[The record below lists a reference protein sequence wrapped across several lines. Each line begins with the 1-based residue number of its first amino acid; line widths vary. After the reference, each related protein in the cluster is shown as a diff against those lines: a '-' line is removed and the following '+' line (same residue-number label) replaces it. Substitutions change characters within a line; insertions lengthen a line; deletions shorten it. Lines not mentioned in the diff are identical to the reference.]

1 MFSNYQW
8 LLIGVIIACSCLVI
22 YGSSSTSI
30 KEGLIKYREIPS
42 NDPNTNSGMGAPGQY
57 GSGTCESHGMQTIT
71 SLDECKTAGEALGWP
86 DFRSDQPPGGY
97 SDSGTGRTKG
107 CTHNISF
114 GGSPNIQYFPNA
126 AGDCGTYNFNC
137 ICKEC
142 LSSTPGGCAPPSPS
156 CCKGWVQTLDCQG
169 DGPIDTG
176 SDYKLDHTGKGFC
189 TTTINPGSSGYCLC
203 ADGSKQNIVNC
214 GHEPFVCEDVCKPY
228 CTPTPPA
235 PPPPPPSCA
244 TFLSHNDCPTG
255 TTSKAANTTCGANS
269 TGDCD
274 DFGKCGCK
282 CYLTDGQTAGQ
293 PRCLPSTSN
302 TGKGRWPNTQAHDY
316 NANMNCGTCLPRSTE
331 ADCNAAGGLCYWGV
345 PSEDAI
351 PGSCPGE
358 NCTSSDCCT
367 PNPQCSSLGSC
378 PPYSSMINPSLVCGD
393 TVCNNTIGGECCA
406 ANPVCTPDVCDLK
419 TQVFTGAGVKCVGH
433 QCSKIE
439 CCKSRAKC
447 SEGVTCNPDLYNKVD
462 DYSSKYCK
470 DVMCELS
477 ECCKADPTC
486 HNYTCPQYY
495 TDKTSMSSI
504 KCGVGQACGTEKCCD
519 LNPTCSSYFT
529 GPNGA
534 AKNGGCPAHQHLK
547 KDSANIRCKGPKCT
561 IEECCGADAKCS
573 SFKCHE
579 NNLYHT
585 YTHVANAAGIP
596 CTNDHCTQK
605 QCCVATPTYAL
616 PNVQTYP
623 IYKTNMFHHGGGS
636 TLNQ

>member
-8 LLIGVIIACSCLVI
+8 LLIGIIIACSCLVI

-42 NDPNTNSGMGAPGQY
+42 NDPTTNSGMGAPGQY

-86 DFRSDQPPGGY
+86 DFPSGQPPGGF

-244 TFLSHNDCPTG
+244 TF
-255 TTSKAANTTCGANS
+255 
-269 TGDCD
+269 
-274 DFGKCGCK
+274 
-282 CYLTDGQTAGQ
+282 
-293 PRCLPSTSN
+293 R
-302 TGKGRWPNTQAHDY
+302 
-316 NANMNCGTCLPRSTE
+316 
-331 ADCNAAGGLCYWGV
+331 
-345 PSEDAI
+345 
-351 PGSCPGE
+351 
-358 NCTSSDCCT
+358 
-367 PNPQCSSLGSC
+367 
-378 PPYSSMINPSLVCGD
+378 
-393 TVCNNTIGGECCA
+393 
-406 ANPVCTPDVCDLK
+406 
-419 TQVFTGAGVKCVGH
+419 
-433 QCSKIE
+433 
-439 CCKSRAKC
+439 
-447 SEGVTCNPDLYNKVD
+447 
-462 DYSSKYCK
+462 
-470 DVMCELS
+470 
-477 ECCKADPTC
+477 
-486 HNYTCPQYY
+486 
-495 TDKTSMSSI
+495 
-504 KCGVGQACGTEKCCD
+504 
-519 LNPTCSSYFT
+519 
-529 GPNGA
+529 
-534 AKNGGCPAHQHLK
+534 
-547 KDSANIRCKGPKCT
+547 
-561 IEECCGADAKCS
+561 
-573 SFKCHE
+573 
-579 NNLYHT
+579 
-585 YTHVANAAGIP
+585 
-596 CTNDHCTQK
+596 
-605 QCCVATPTYAL
+605 
-616 PNVQTYP
+616 
-623 IYKTNMFHHGGGS
+623 
-636 TLNQ
+636 

>member
-1 MFSNYQW
+1 
-8 LLIGVIIACSCLVI
+8 
-22 YGSSSTSI
+22 
-30 KEGLIKYREIPS
+30 
-42 NDPNTNSGMGAPGQY
+42 
-57 GSGTCESHGMQTIT
+57 
-71 SLDECKTAGEALGWP
+71 
-86 DFRSDQPPGGY
+86 
-97 SDSGTGRTKG
+97 
-107 CTHNISF
+107 
-114 GGSPNIQYFPNA
+114 
-126 AGDCGTYNFNC
+126 
-137 ICKEC
+137 
-142 LSSTPGGCAPPSPS
+142 
-156 CCKGWVQTLDCQG
+156 
-169 DGPIDTG
+169 
-176 SDYKLDHTGKGFC
+176 
-189 TTTINPGSSGYCLC
+189 
-203 ADGSKQNIVNC
+203 
-214 GHEPFVCEDVCKPY
+214 
-228 CTPTPPA
+228 
-235 PPPPPPSCA
+235 
-244 TFLSHNDCPTG
+244 
-255 TTSKAANTTCGANS
+255 
-269 TGDCD
+269 
-274 DFGKCGCK
+274 
-282 CYLTDGQTAGQ
+282 
-293 PRCLPSTSN
+293 
-302 TGKGRWPNTQAHDY
+302 
-316 NANMNCGTCLPRSTE
+316 
-331 ADCNAAGGLCYWGV
+331 
-345 PSEDAI
+345 
-351 PGSCPGE
+351 
-358 NCTSSDCCT
+358 
-367 PNPQCSSLGSC
+367 
-378 PPYSSMINPSLVCGD
+378 MINPNLVCEG
-393 TVCNNTIGGECCA
+393 TVCDNTIGGECCA
-406 ANPVCTPDVCDLK
+406 ANPVCSPDVCDLN

-504 KCGVGQACGTEKCCD
+504 KCGAGQACDTEKCCD

-534 AKNGGCPAHQHLK
+534 SKNGGCPAHQHLK

-623 IYKTNMFHHGGGS
+623 VYKTNMFHHGGGS
-636 TLNQ
+636 PLNQ